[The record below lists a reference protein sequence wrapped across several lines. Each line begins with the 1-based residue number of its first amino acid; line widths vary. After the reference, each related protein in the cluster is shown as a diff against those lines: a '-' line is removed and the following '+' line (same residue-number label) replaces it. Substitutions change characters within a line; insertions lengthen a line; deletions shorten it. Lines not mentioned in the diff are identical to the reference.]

1 MTTHIV
7 SDLSPYILFFRIPVK
22 AAPVRATRYVRLGS
36 LIGDIGVFVLTGW
49 NKALIA
55 MKVNLRLKFISFTN
69 KNKNKHIQS
78 SKETDIE
85 KQFAVR
91 S

>member
-49 NKALIA
+49 NKALIV
-55 MKVNLRLKFISFTN
+55 MKVNLRVKFISFT
-69 KNKNKHIQS
+69 NKNKHIQS

>member
-1 MTTHIV
+1 M
-7 SDLSPYILFFRIPVK
+7 K

-55 MKVNLRLKFISFTN
+55 MKVNLRLKFISSTN

>member
-7 SDLSPYILFFRIPVK
+7 SDLSPYIPFFRIPVK